1 LTLKENCVKGKFK
14 TTKHMT
20 VMEQLRVW
28 AERLRR
34 QGRLKEEEMETTI
47 EEMKK
52 EADVQGGGGQNND
65 ATRLVEH
72 QMVLEAVNKGL
83 LQVQGICTYQQAG
96 RDIPAHVQK
105 CQWI

>member
-1 LTLKENCVKGKFK
+1 
-14 TTKHMT
+14 MT